1 MSSSMLTR
9 KGQITVPIS
18 VRRRL
23 GLKQGD
29 RIAFVEREGRI
40 VLEPVK
46 NDVKAAFGM
55 VKASR
60 SLNLADMKKAIR
72 ARASRSTR

>member
-29 RIAFVEREGRI
+29 RIAFVEREGKI
-40 VLEPVK
+40 VLEPIK

-55 VKASR
+55 VQASR
-60 SLNLADMKKAIR
+60 SVNLTDMEKAIR
-72 ARASRSTR
+72 DRASRRAR